1 MFKLCTKPKK
11 TRCSLPS
18 SSHHHGGNKEHP
30 WPHRGRCHPSFHSYI
45 STSSCSAN
53 ALEIRRQTANEL
65 KAGGDA
71 NQRLLAGQIG
81 RTSVQFNVNHAQQ
94 QPPSSA
100 PPIPPPP
107 SAAST
112 LSAAVSDRLQVHH
125 APLTPNLSTA
135 SLSTQHGHGHDSSVV
150 VDPVDYEEFI
160 AGGGSQ
166 GCRAGER
173 ESTAHLLE
181 FPRDD
186 IDVKVVPR
194 KIRTMGHVLPEEAKD
209 YLDPSV
215 QNCVDCYTSD
225 YVVVRRKHHHF
236 SSSITCPVDSLEEER
251 RRVALSVAPQEYE
264 VDDTPDVS
272 PEYEHVS
279 WLWK

>member
-1 MFKLCTKPKK
+1 M
-11 TRCSLPS
+11 SLPS
-18 SSHHHGGNKEHP
+18 MDHSS
-30 WPHRGRCHPSFHSYI
+30 SI
-45 STSSCSAN
+45 SCSAN
-53 ALEIRRQTANEL
+53 ALEIRRQTASEL

-94 QPPSSA
+94 PPSAA
-100 PPIPPPP
+100 PPVPPPP
-107 SAAST
+107 SAS
-112 LSAAVSDRLQVHH
+112 SSIAAAASDRLQVHH

-135 SLSTQHGHGHDSSVV
+135 SLSTHHSHGHGGHDSSVV

-160 AGGGSQ
+160 GGGAGGQ
-166 GCRAGER
+166 GRGAGER
-173 ESTAHLLE
+173 DSTAHLLE

-186 IDVKVVPR
+186 IDVNVVPR

-251 RRVALSVAPQEYE
+251 RRVVVAVAPQEYE

-279 WLWK
+279 WQLNQILCQDRDTTF

>member
-1 MFKLCTKPKK
+1 MQLSKFKSSSQRQQRVPLASS
-11 TRCSLPS
+11 RSLPS
-18 SSHHHGGNKEHP
+18 LVSHSS
-30 WPHRGRCHPSFHSYI
+30 I
-45 STSSCSAN
+45 SCSAN

-94 QPPSSA
+94 PPSSA

-107 SAAST
+107 PASALSAASE
-112 LSAAVSDRLQVHH
+112 RLQVHH

-135 SLSTQHGHGHDSSVV
+135 SLSTHHSHAGHESSVV

-160 AGGGSQ
+160 GIGSQ
-166 GCRAGER
+166 SRAGER
-173 ESTAHLLE
+173 DSTAHLLE

-251 RRVALSVAPQEYE
+251 RRVVVSVAPQEYE

-279 WLWK
+279 LQLRK

>member
-1 MFKLCTKPKK
+1 MQLSKFKSQSQRQQRVPLASS
-11 TRCSLPS
+11 RSLPS
-18 SSHHHGGNKEHP
+18 LVSHA
-30 WPHRGRCHPSFHSYI
+30 SI
-45 STSSCSAN
+45 SCSAN

-94 QPPSSA
+94 QQPPLPSSA
-100 PPIPPPP
+100 PPMPPPP
-107 SAAST
+107 SAVSAI
-112 LSAAVSDRLQVHH
+112 SAASDRLQVHH

-135 SLSTQHGHGHDSSVV
+135 SLSTHHSSQGGHHDSSVV

-160 AGGGSQ
+160 GGGRQS
-166 GCRAGER
+166 RAGER
-173 ESTAHLLE
+173 DSTAHLLE

-251 RRVALSVAPQEYE
+251 RRVVVSVAPQEYE

-279 WLWK
+279 LHLRYLEKERD

>member
-1 MFKLCTKPKK
+1 MSERYISYRSLSHHCSGNRECPWASA
-11 TRCSLPS
+11 RSLPS
-18 SSHHHGGNKEHP
+18 LFSHSS
-30 WPHRGRCHPSFHSYI
+30 I
-45 STSSCSAN
+45 SCSAN
-53 ALEIRRQTANEL
+53 ALDIRRQTANEL

-81 RTSVQFNVNHAQQ
+81 RTSVQFNVNHAQP

-107 SAAST
+107 SAAS
-112 LSAAVSDRLQVHH
+112 AISDRLQVHHH

-135 SLSTQHGHGHDSSVV
+135 SLSTHHSHGHGHDGSAAVV
-150 VDPVDYEEFI
+150 EPVDYEEFI
-160 AGGGSQ
+160 GGGGGGQ
-166 GCRAGER
+166 GRAGER
-173 ESTAHLLE
+173 DSTAHLLE

-236 SSSITCPVDSLEEER
+236 SSSVVCPVDSFEEER
-251 RRVALSVAPQEYE
+251 RRVVVSVAPQEYE

-279 WLWK
+279 SHLR